1 MNYKNEILYIWD
13 ESNIL
18 EVAPFDESRVIL
30 EEPHRGKAG
39 FSILKK
45 YEVLYKEELKRFRK
59 NPLKVYALPYDKTP
73 TRIYRGLDREG
84 NRRIKWKLNEFQK
97 KILDKIFDAKI
108 ETPEEITQIIRLEED
123 AKLYLSCHKNE
134 EDFEIVWSRIAGSDE
149 EIPEGYKFLGYDI
162 TEEADEKGAFSI
174 INDCM
179 FICRWHGCDEE
190 GKLFVE
196 DFSKLN
202 ENGLFATVKDA
213 YDYLSKYAM
222 ETWTETG
229 VYGIFEI
236 YSK

>member
-1 MNYKNEILYIWD
+1 MRKILY
-13 ESNIL
+13 
-18 EVAPFDESRVIL
+18 VFDESRELDVEPFNETRVIS
-30 EEPHRGKAG
+30 EEQYEGKAG

-45 YEVLYKEELKRFRK
+45 YNVLYKEELKRFKK

-73 TRIYRGLDREG
+73 TRLYCGLDRTG
-84 NRRIKWKLNEFQK
+84 NRLIKRKLNEAQNA
-97 KILDKIFDAKI
+97 IFEAII
-108 ETPEEITQIIRLEED
+108 ENWSSEIIICSEEE

-134 EDFEIVWSRIAGSDE
+134 EDFEIIWFRIAGSNE
-149 EIPEGYKFLGYDI
+149 TIPNGYKFLGYDI
-162 TEEADEKGAFSI
+162 TEEPDEQGAFSI

-190 GKLFVE
+190 GELFKE

-202 ENGLFATVKDA
+202 ENGLFVTIEDA
-213 YDYLSKYAM
+213 YNYLTKYAM

-229 VYGIFEI
+229 VYGIFEV